1 SSHVEGLVY
10 YDSEVENVGGES
22 SNRASNYNSHRPPS
36 PNRRSPSPNGR
47 SSNVRPS
54 PNNQR
59 STSPIRPLSPSSGT
73 RNKQTPAF
81 SNHKENMNIIDPIVD
96 DEDDN
101 VPLGLYKTTHITK

>member
-1 SSHVEGLVY
+1 
-10 YDSEVENVGGES
+10 
-22 SNRASNYNSHRPPS
+22 
-36 PNRRSPSPNGR
+36 

-73 RNKQTPAF
+73 RNKQTPAL

-101 VPLGLYKTTHITK
+101 VPL